1 MSIFLTVREI
11 DIPADLRHAGEMDD
25 LYAQFGRQLRA
36 ARSEARLTQ
45 QEVAERV
52 GLTRTSVT
60 NIERGMQHISLR
72 QLYLLAAAVGLHPA
86 QLLPDPEEAAEGVLP
101 EPALR
106 ELERD
111 AEGRDFAARVF
122 RKSQV
127 QALQRVGDPQ

>member
-1 MSIFLTVREI
+1 MSILLTVREI
-11 DIPADLRHAGEMDD
+11 DIQTGFRHDGQMDD

-36 ARSEARLTQ
+36 ARSEAKLTQ

-60 NIERGMQHISLR
+60 NIERGMQHINLR
-72 QLYLLAAAVGLHPA
+72 QLYLLAAAVGLHPIH
-86 QLLPDPEEAAEGVLP
+86 LLPDPEEATEGVLP